1 MPIDMLNSGTYRL
14 YANIR
19 VADQEHPGK
28 TQMIAFANV
37 ENCCVFTVND
47 SEHESYALLNEMAMN
62 MNLLSIETN
71 N

>member
-1 MPIDMLNSGTYRL
+1 
-14 YANIR
+14 
-19 VADQEHPGK
+19 
-28 TQMIAFANV
+28 MIAFANV